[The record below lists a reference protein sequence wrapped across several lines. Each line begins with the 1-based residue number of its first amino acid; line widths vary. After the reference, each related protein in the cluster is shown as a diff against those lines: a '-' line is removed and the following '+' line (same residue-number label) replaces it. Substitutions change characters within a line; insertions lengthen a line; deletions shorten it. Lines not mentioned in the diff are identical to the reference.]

1 MGVSIKVYNN
11 SDRTLVDDLLMKCCA
26 ILVTCM
32 EATMSYDRWNLNQEK
47 SRFGMESFLAFTKVD
62 GLDSYGARILGKG
75 SLQSFETV
83 GLVPVGIYHLE
94 K

>member
-11 SDRTLVDDLLMKCCA
+11 SDSTLVDDVLMKFCA

-32 EATMSYDRWNLNQEK
+32 EATMSYDRCNLNLEK
-47 SRFGMESFLAFTKVD
+47 SRFGMESFLEFTKVD

-94 K
+94 R